1 MPEIFIN
8 ESLVG
13 INFGVIAQLA
23 FLGVTS
29 FLLDFNE
36 QFYIQ
41 MYSLVPVVS
50 ISGSNLKQPQVF
62 PLTSVTIH
70 NRNSNPS
77 LHC

>member
-13 INFGVIAQLA
+13 ISFGIIDQLA
-23 FLGVTS
+23 FLGATS

-41 MYSLVPVVS
+41 IYSLVLVVS
-50 ISGSNLKQPQVF
+50 ISGSNLK
-62 PLTSVTIH
+62 
-70 NRNSNPS
+70 
-77 LHC
+77 

>member
-50 ISGSNLKQPQVF
+50 ISGSKLK
-62 PLTSVTIH
+62 
-70 NRNSNPS
+70 
-77 LHC
+77 